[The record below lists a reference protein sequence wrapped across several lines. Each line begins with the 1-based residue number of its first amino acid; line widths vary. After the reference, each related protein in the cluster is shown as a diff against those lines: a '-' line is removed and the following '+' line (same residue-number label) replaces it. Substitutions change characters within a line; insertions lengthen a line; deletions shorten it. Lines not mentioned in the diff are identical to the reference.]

1 MIGIDLTGKQALV
14 TGGAR
19 GIGRACAETLAAA
32 GARVA
37 VADINLDGARTTA
50 AQLKNGYALYLDLG
64 DPKSISEGCKTL
76 KAEFGKVDILINC
89 GGIISYR
96 AGIGAVSLEE
106 WDRILD
112 VNLRGS
118 FLLCK
123 ELMEEMKQL
132 GWARIINFSSM
143 AARVG
148 GIEAGIHYASSKA
161 GLIGLTKSLAREG
174 GPCGLTANAV
184 APGVI
189 TTDPVKQQVG
199 DHEETYT
206 RSIPMRRLGEP
217 QDVANVVLFLASP
230 LSDYVTGLVIDINGG
245 MYMG

>member
-1 MIGIDLTGKQALV
+1 MQIDLSGKQALV

-19 GIGRACAETLAAA
+19 GIGKACADTLAAA

-37 VADINLDGARTTA
+37 VADINLEGARATA
-50 AQLKNGYALYLDLG
+50 AQLKGGYALYLDLG
-64 DPKSISEGCKTL
+64 DPQSIADACKTL
-76 KAEFGKVDILINC
+76 RSEFGQVDILINC

-96 AGIGAVSLEE
+96 QGIGAVSLEE
-106 WDRILD
+106 WDKVMD
-112 VNLRGS
+112 VNLRGT

-123 ELMEEMKQL
+123 ELMAEMKQL

-148 GIEAGIHYASSKA
+148 GIEAGIHYAASKA
-161 GLIGLTKSLAREG
+161 GLIGLTKTLAKEG
-174 GPCGLTANAV
+174 GPFGLTANAV

-189 TTDPVKQQVG
+189 TTDPVKAQVG
-199 DHEETYT
+199 DHEEAYT
-206 RSIPMRRLGEP
+206 RSIPLRRLGEP

-230 LSDYVTGLVIDINGG
+230 LSDYMTGLVLDINGG
-245 MYMG
+245 MYAG